1 MEKTQRRNR
10 EEEEITRPAP
20 ESIENTKMGERNVK
34 RNHVSTS
41 GEEQLAL
48 KKTIAGYPA
57 DETHPDAHC
66 WLVDSST
73 LSNYVEQFAA
83 LAALVKIIKRSEVE
97 HRQLRI
103 LAGCRVDIDKWF
115 GSIADMDA
123 VSFFFF
129 F

>member
-48 KKTIAGYPA
+48 KKTIAGCEKSDPA

-83 LAALVKIIKRSEVE
+83 LAALEGSWPLG
-97 HRQLRI
+97 LR
-103 LAGCRVDIDKWF
+103 VPQP
-115 GSIADMDA
+115 
-123 VSFFFF
+123 
-129 F
+129 